1 MFGHHSKTY
10 YKYLASYG
18 ALLLTAIIA
27 LVFVSQVFFIRQLR
41 TNLED
46 NHRALVQQSV
56 QEMDSD
62 LQQIYDIEYQIST
75 VNQNFFS
82 YYLEAPSPVR
92 DLRLVNEFKNLLA
105 PSTLISEMALAD
117 ADAKMVYT
125 STAVYSAALFFDR
138 IFSFPEGDPVAS
150 SLADSS
156 RRIIRTAQRSG
167 SAERYLAFINTP
179 SVFSR
184 LQNSVLIFFVQ
195 ERHFLSFL
203 SPESAPSQQ
212 GAILDSSGQVVVS
225 TMALD
230 APLTDGIS
238 TIRLH
243 GTNYLIY
250 REPSS
255 VLNWTYYFF
264 LPASETL
271 APLYRAQAML
281 ALFLLVVLAAGTL
294 VIHYAM
300 KVNYRPIQEL
310 TESLGRSDADDLESL
325 KDAIASLAEQNNHMR
340 SQLMTSPDGQALKD
354 SLLFSLLKGKFDSFA
369 SYNVEAEAL
378 GMSFT
383 KPCYQVLMLRA
394 FNQDTAIPR
403 QTLSAIFAECFGDDF
418 TWQFRE
424 LFEHSM
430 FVCLVGMEVCRHH
443 YHNASLHN
451 ES

>member
-105 PSTLISEMALAD
+105 PSTLISEIALAD

-203 SPESAPSQQ
+203 SPESAPQPAGRDTGQQ
-212 GAILDSSGQVVVS
+212 RAGRRIDDGTGCAADRRHQHHPPARHELPHLPRAVLRPELDVLLLPPRERDACAALPRTGDAGAVPAGG
-225 TMALD
+225 AGGGH
-230 APLTDGIS
+230 AGHPLCDEG
-238 TIRLH
+238 
-243 GTNYLIY
+243 
-250 REPSS
+250 E
-255 VLNWTYYFF
+255 
-264 LPASETL
+264 LPPDT
-271 APLYRAQAML
+271 
-281 ALFLLVVLAAGTL
+281 G
-294 VIHYAM
+294 
-300 KVNYRPIQEL
+300 
-310 TESLGRSDADDLESL
+310 ADRITG
-325 KDAIASLAEQNNHMR
+325 A
-340 SQLMTSPDGQALKD
+340 
-354 SLLFSLLKGKFDSFA
+354 
-369 SYNVEAEAL
+369 
-378 GMSFT
+378 
-383 KPCYQVLMLRA
+383 
-394 FNQDTAIPR
+394 
-403 QTLSAIFAECFGDDF
+403 
-418 TWQFRE
+418 
-424 LFEHSM
+424 
-430 FVCLVGMEVCRHH
+430 VGCG
-443 YHNASLHN
+443 
-451 ES
+451 

>member
-105 PSTLISEMALAD
+105 PSTLISEIALAD

-230 APLTDGIS
+230 APLTDG
-238 TIRLH
+238 
-243 GTNYLIY
+243 
-250 REPSS
+250 
-255 VLNWTYYFF
+255 
-264 LPASETL
+264 
-271 APLYRAQAML
+271 
-281 ALFLLVVLAAGTL
+281 
-294 VIHYAM
+294 
-300 KVNYRPIQEL
+300 
-310 TESLGRSDADDLESL
+310 
-325 KDAIASLAEQNNHMR
+325 
-340 SQLMTSPDGQALKD
+340 
-354 SLLFSLLKGKFDSFA
+354 
-369 SYNVEAEAL
+369 
-378 GMSFT
+378 
-383 KPCYQVLMLRA
+383 VLM
-394 FNQDTAIPR
+394 
-403 QTLSAIFAECFGDDF
+403 
-418 TWQFRE
+418 
-424 LFEHSM
+424 
-430 FVCLVGMEVCRHH
+430 
-443 YHNASLHN
+443 NAR
-451 ES
+451 

>member
-105 PSTLISEMALAD
+105 PSTLISEIALAD

-138 IFSFPEGDPVAS
+138 IFSFPEGNPVAS

-264 LPASETL
+264 
-271 APLYRAQAML
+271 RARWSS
-281 ALFLLVVLAAGTL
+281 T
-294 VIHYAM
+294 
-300 KVNYRPIQEL
+300 
-310 TESLGRSDADDLESL
+310 
-325 KDAIASLAEQNNHMR
+325 MR
-340 SQLMTSPDGQALKD
+340 
-354 SLLFSLLKGKFDSFA
+354 
-369 SYNVEAEAL
+369 
-378 GMSFT
+378 
-383 KPCYQVLMLRA
+383 
-394 FNQDTAIPR
+394 
-403 QTLSAIFAECFGDDF
+403 
-418 TWQFRE
+418 
-424 LFEHSM
+424 
-430 FVCLVGMEVCRHH
+430 
-443 YHNASLHN
+443 
-451 ES
+451 